1 MSIEVRVPEE
11 ITDYKAKILFGLT
24 GRQILGACI
33 GSLIGFGSY
42 YFIKPFIGEDTAIFV
57 TMALSSPVFAWGFI
71 SPEGY
76 AFEKY
81 LKIICM
87 HRLESCKCHYQI
99 GEDKSYAKPR
109 FEFREKETNVSFF
122 SKKSSNK
129 RKREIKRQ
137 LRHKELAKEKDAKD
151 CPARPEI

>member
-42 YFIKPFIGEDTAIFV
+42 YFIKPLVGEDTAMFI

-81 LKIICM
+81 LKIICT
-87 HRLESCKCHYQI
+87 HRFNGYRCYYRT
-99 GEDKSYAKPR
+99 GEDQVYVTSKFKCR
-109 FEFREKETNVSFF
+109 KKEANISFF
-122 SKKSSNK
+122 SRKSQKKRK
-129 RKREIKRQ
+129 QEIKREITKKQ
-137 LRHKELAKEKDAKD
+137 IEEKKQNHSKGI
-151 CPARPEI
+151 EI